1 MMASLGCNPD
11 NIRNSLKLWEF
22 VAPVRNFFS

>member
-22 VAPVRNFFS
+22 GAPVRNFFS